1 MKREKGIK
9 KIGSLFKETFSEFID
24 DNVLKLSAALSYYT
38 IFSLPPL
45 AIIATSFCGI
55 YYGEAAIQGD
65 LYQKIN
71 GFVGNRA
78 ALQIQ
83 EIIKSVN
90 LSPHNVFA
98 AIIGVII
105 LVIVASGIF
114 SEIQD

>member
-1 MKREKGIK
+1 MKGRDTKSIFRLIINKMKPQKGFK
-9 KIGSLFKETFSEFID
+9 KIGYLFKETFREFIN

-45 AIIATSFCGI
+45 AIIVTSFCGI
-55 YYGEAAIQGD
+55 YYGQQAIQGD
-65 LYQKIN
+65 LYEKIN

-90 LSPHNVFA
+90 LS
-98 AIIGVII
+98 
-105 LVIVASGIF
+105 
-114 SEIQD
+114 